1 MDYARNPSPIP
12 GRIRCPSQP
21 LKPYNRSHMQPAP
34 STRIPDGFLAAMRLE
49 GEKPHQGL
57 PSSNPAPNPVREVCK
72 FTVLL
77 GMRGQAELNRAGSCC
92 TGKERDTESGLDYFG
107 ARYYGSSMGRFMS
120 PDPSN
125 WGVDFYNPQTWN
137 HYSYVGNN
145 PLSNT
150 DPNGLW
156 LTPTHHSIIDR
167 GLPGLSKEQRQILK
181 NQSDRVDDD
190 QSQEGSFKHGLESE
204 DNDPM
209 SATGAYNPTYQ
220 TNDWIEQNEHDA
232 KEIQADWIASG
243 HTGIA
248 PAALAA
254 FGNAAHTITDEYSPA
269 HTGFQK
275 VNGWTLPWHILR
287 ETTILGSWM
296 HKQQQQQAIG
306 ALQTAFCATF
316 PDACGQATHEKV
328 TVTIVPVSIQP
339 VDPNQQQQPQDQQQ

>member
-1 MDYARNPSPIP
+1 
-12 GRIRCPSQP
+12 
-21 LKPYNRSHMQPAP
+21 MQPAP